1 VAERP
6 DFSEA
11 MDEFMKDKQRVE
23 EEQEEVEEEEEDLGE
38 KEQRTED
45 AQEAEEKEIS
55 DAEDRGNPAEI
66 EDAEKKME
74 KILDFLKKEE
84 RELDDIEK
92 KLEDELKAEADEINI
107 EERMESSIE
116 KDFKKAVQ
124 ELEDVLTTLKDRQ
137 KTKEGINKRKLFQE
151 TEDALEEIRYSAEA
165 FRRVLKLE
173 NNLVLQLE
181 ETKKEEWNL
190 EELANR
196 LENELGIDKKE
207 IKQLIRDS
215 EKLQIRED
223 VEEAKKEA
231 QELSQLIQHTQDEEA
246 EIKNIEEELDKEIE
260 ELGKIIGEDDK
271 ILKEMKACRHLL
283 EELEEVMGKEKG
295 IIAFGGN
302 SRQAKKVL
310 KDVETTD
317 NKLKSMLDDYEG
329 FVNEIGEKYDRL
341 VGKSSSAMK
350 RLLFSL
356 KTWIVIGIGM
366 AILLAFGFIQGNT

>member
-1 VAERP
+1 MAERP

-317 NKLKSMLDDYEG
+317 NKLKSMLDDYED

>member
-1 VAERP
+1 MAERP

-295 IIAFGGN
+295 LFAFGGK

-317 NKLKSMLDDYEG
+317 NKLKSMLEDYEG

>member
-295 IIAFGGN
+295 LFAFGGK

-317 NKLKSMLDDYEG
+317 NKLKSMLEDYEG

>member
-317 NKLKSMLDDYEG
+317 NKLKSMLDDYED